1 MADTSLPAAAPA
13 VAALAEAAAGPPVR
27 PGGRGRRIAW
37 AVLTYTL
44 LTLGA
49 LVMVLPFLDMLLG
62 ALRTPAERLARPPV
76 YWPRDPQWGNF
87 VRVFDELPLLRW
99 LANSLGVTAAIT
111 VLQILTSAMGGY
123 ALAKF
128 HFRGRLGMFRF
139 AVGAQMFPFF
149 IFLIPWFFIL
159 RYFPLVGG
167 NNLLGVGGM
176 GLLGSYAALVLPF
189 AVSWYGIF
197 LMRQFF
203 LAIPDEL
210 LDAARMDGAGE
221 FYIFFRIALPLVG
234 SGLAT
239 LAIFV
244 FLYHWNEVLWTM
256 TVTRTAPDLQT
267 LPVGIYLLRGAFE
280 QEATKSLQQAA
291 ICVSVLPVLIVFLA
305 LQRYYVA
312 SVTSGSVKG

>member
-1 MADTSLPAAAPA
+1 LANASVPAAAPA
-13 VAALAEAAAGPPVR
+13 VAAVAEASAR
-27 PGGRGRRIAW
+27 PRRRGGRHPVW
-37 AVLTYTL
+37 SVLKYAAL
-44 LTLGA
+44 VLGA
-49 LVMVLPFLDMLLG
+49 LVMVLPFLDMVLG

-87 VRVFDELPLLRW
+87 AQVFRELPLSRW
-99 LANSLGVTAAIT
+99 MLNSLGITLAIT
-111 VLQILTSAMGGY
+111 LLQLLTSAMAGY
-123 ALAKF
+123 ALAKY
-128 HFRGRLGMFRF
+128 HFPGRQGFFRF
-139 AVGAQMFPFF
+139 ALGAQMFPFF
-149 IFLIPWFFIL
+149 VFLIPWFFIL
-159 RYFPLVGG
+159 RYLPFMGG
-167 NNLLGVGGM
+167 NDWTGQGGT
-176 GLLGSYAALVLPF
+176 GLLGTYAALILPF

-221 FYIFFRIALPLVG
+221 AWIFFRIALPLVG

-267 LPVGIYLLRGAFE
+267 LPVGIYLLRGAYE
-280 QEATKSLQQAA
+280 REETKSLQQAA
-291 ICVSVLPVLIVFLA
+291 VLVSVLPVIIVFLL

>member
-1 MADTSLPAAAPA
+1 MADVPAPGLAASSGARPHRRLRGRSLLWSLLKY
-13 VAALAEAAAGPPVR
+13 VALA
-27 PGGRGRRIAW
+27 
-37 AVLTYTL
+37 
-44 LTLGA
+44 LGA
-49 LVMVLPFLDMLLG
+49 AIMLLPFIDMILG

-87 VRVFDELPLLRW
+87 VQIFNELPLARW
-99 LANSLGVTAAIT
+99 MLNSLGVTLAIT
-111 VLQILTSAMGGY
+111 VLQLLTSAMAGY

-128 HFRGRLGMFRF
+128 TFRGRMGMFRF

-167 NNLLGVGGM
+167 NDWTGQGGTGFLGT
-176 GLLGSYAALVLPF
+176 YAALVLPF

-203 LAIPDEL
+203 MAVPDEL

-221 FYIFFRIALPLVG
+221 VWIFFRIALPLVG

-256 TVTRTAPDLQT
+256 TVTRTNPDQQT
-267 LPVGIYLLRGAFE
+267 MPVGIYLLRGPFE
-280 QEATKSLQQAA
+280 REATKSLQQAA
-291 ICVSVLPVLIVFLA
+291 VVVSVLPVMIVFLL